1 MNSQNIKRDIKD
13 LGKRVKINEVF
24 WSSRTLKKKKK
35 KEPSFKSKTNETE
48 NRFIR
53 NRRVRKI
60 TYTH

>member
-24 WSSRTLKKKKK
+24 WSSRRLKRKK

-60 TYTH
+60 TYTR